1 MGWPGFFKDIDCED
15 AVGLGRIKWF
25 WRYSVKHTGIDV
37 YHAARRHL
45 KCLFPEFTVGL
56 VVKIT
61 GQYPIGRHV
70 LMRGNSVAAGDNGKA
85 FVTTGEPIGV
95 VQDLDVIFF
104 PLLEIDRIFVK
115 PVMVVL
121 VKADRP

>member
-1 MGWPGFFKDIDCED
+1 VGWSGFFEDIDCED
-15 AVGLGRIKWF
+15 AVGLGRIQRF

-45 KCLFPEFTVGL
+45 ESLFSEFTVCL
-56 VVKIT
+56 IVKIT
-61 GQYPIGRHV
+61 GQHPIGRYV
-70 LMRGNSVAAGDNGKA
+70 LIWGNSVAAGDNGKA
-85 FVTTGEPIGV
+85 FVATGEPIGV
-95 VQDLDVIFF
+95 VQDLDVVFF

-121 VKADRP
+121 VKSDRP